1 MSQTSLLQG
10 RPSFNQCSTGKLHLT
25 AISRETDQNITPR
38 AHAALPPN
46 VSAILVNGD
55 HSTPRSN
62 INNTVS
68 PYESLHML
76 RQGAQTT
83 RISSEGFQQHQKLAL
98 MQIRAQKTLKKV
110 RKLLKSQ
117 MSFQN
122 ETDEI
127 LQETRPYIRNP
138 PLSLSTSSLASK
150 QINKSEDAVTGS
162 SNRVGNKRTEI
173 MLFCDNQNNGYQ
185 TLKLD
190 GGPERK
196 VFH

>member
-1 MSQTSLLQG
+1 MLVNNEVNLMGSFTGYNGTKLVNQQSAMSQTSLLQG

-38 AHAALPPN
+38 AHTSLPPH

-83 RISSEGFQQHQKLAL
+83 RMSSEGFQ
-98 MQIRAQKTLKKV
+98 
-110 RKLLKSQ
+110 
-117 MSFQN
+117 
-122 ETDEI
+122 
-127 LQETRPYIRNP
+127 
-138 PLSLSTSSLASK
+138 
-150 QINKSEDAVTGS
+150 
-162 SNRVGNKRTEI
+162 
-173 MLFCDNQNNGYQ
+173 
-185 TLKLD
+185 
-190 GGPERK
+190 
-196 VFH
+196 